1 VVPVKV
7 FAENLSSPLRS
18 PYGGI
23 LGFCWLVK
31 SFDELI
37 SESKERDIPLALPLW
52 GEYGKTGIFDKKN

>member
-1 VVPVKV
+1 V

-52 GEYGKTGIFDKKN
+52 GYRYVSCYQPQSSR